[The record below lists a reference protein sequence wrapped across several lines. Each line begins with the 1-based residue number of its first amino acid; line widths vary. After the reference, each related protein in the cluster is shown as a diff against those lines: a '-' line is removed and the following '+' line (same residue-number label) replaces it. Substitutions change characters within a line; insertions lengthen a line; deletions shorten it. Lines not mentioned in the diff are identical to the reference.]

1 MTYAPKGNIIKFGG
15 ISCTP
20 YDGYFTVNAGE
31 ADIICITQKCTPNE
45 KSFDMCV
52 YSTSAEVNVNA
63 NITAFAKKSGA
74 KVSADTVTVTGGGEF
89 VAMNGKI
96 YVAEDRK
103 WLR

>member
-1 MTYAPKGNIIKFGG
+1 M
-15 ISCTP
+15 
-20 YDGYFTVNAGE
+20 NAGE

-63 NITAFAKKSGA
+63 DITAFAKKSGA
-74 KVSADTVTVTGGGEF
+74 RVSADTVTVTGGGEF